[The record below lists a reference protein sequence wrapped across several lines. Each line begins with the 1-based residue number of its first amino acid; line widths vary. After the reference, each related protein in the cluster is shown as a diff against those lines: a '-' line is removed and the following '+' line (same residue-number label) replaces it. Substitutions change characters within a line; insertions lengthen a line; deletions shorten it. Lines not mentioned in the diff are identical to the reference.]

1 MCHVCAK
8 KPGVFNAVF
17 RCPARSHSYFRV
29 YSSTMQNLCVSAVGG
44 STWEREGFLNTGPLT
59 GKHFIGCLRILM
71 TSADR
76 LDFGFTP
83 ITPPHELP
91 TPAAIK
97 PTACLECRTW
107 LLQHTSHTG
116 QKTLRLRIFFYI
128 DWSHFDPILPSVTIK
143 ETRVALHARCSDVHP
158 DPERYGMLNDS

>member
-1 MCHVCAK
+1 MG
-8 KPGVFNAVF
+8 GVHMGEGGVPRHWAFNRKTFHRLSKNPNDFSRQA
-17 RCPARSHSYFRV
+17 
-29 YSSTMQNLCVSAVGG
+29 
-44 STWEREGFLNTGPLT
+44 GFWF
-59 GKHFIGCLRILM
+59 H
-71 TSADR
+71 
-76 LDFGFTP
+76 
-83 ITPPHELP
+83 PPHELP

-116 QKTLRLRIFFYI
+116 QKILRLRIFFYI